1 MPKALLFDT
10 PASLP
15 FPLTISHYHVF
26 ASGRAREGLKDEA
39 LDSPESWD
47 ALRESDPMFSIAQTR
62 DEWVR
67 VNEEAIRK
75 DGQDERLRERGKDI
89 ASLLSQKGI
98 TTLFST
104 GSGGA
109 GLEYHILKNLSGL
122 KVVCSEY
129 APKSVEL
136 LRNVFTEAE
145 VIQLDITSTD
155 WSSITARAD
164 ANTTV
169 CLMYRLDAGFTDRQW
184 KDIFASLAR
193 AGVKQVLY
201 IPTGFLTLRS
211 LVSRLR
217 LRLSWMLS
225 GTPMVYAGHLRTKA
239 TFETYWQ
246 RHFTATEHVVGGMT
260 GFWLT
265 RN

>member
-15 FPLTISHYHVF
+15 FPLTIPHYHVF
-26 ASGRAREGLKDEA
+26 SSGTDATQLKNGE

-47 ALRESDPMFSIAQTR
+47 ALRENDPMFSIAHSR
-62 DEWVR
+62 EEWVR
-67 VNEEAIRK
+67 VNEEAVRK
-75 DGQDERLRERGKDI
+75 DGQDERLAERGKDI
-89 ASLLSQKGI
+89 ASLLQGKGS

-109 GLEYHILKNLSGL
+109 GLEYHILKNFPGL

-136 LRNVFTEAE
+136 LRDVFTEAE
-145 VIQLDITSTD
+145 VIQLDITKTD
-155 WSSITARAD
+155 WSPITARKD
-164 ANTTV
+164 AETAV
-169 CLMYRLDAGFTDRQW
+169 CLMYRLDAGFSDREW
-184 KDIFASLAR
+184 RDVFESLHQ
-193 AGVKQVLY
+193 AGVTNILY

-217 LRLSWMLS
+217 LRLSWLLS
-225 GTPMVYAGHLRTKA
+225 GTRMVYAGHLRTKA
-239 TFETYWQ
+239 TFESYWQ
-246 RHFTATEHVVGGMT
+246 RHFTSTEHVLGGMT

-265 RN
+265 RK